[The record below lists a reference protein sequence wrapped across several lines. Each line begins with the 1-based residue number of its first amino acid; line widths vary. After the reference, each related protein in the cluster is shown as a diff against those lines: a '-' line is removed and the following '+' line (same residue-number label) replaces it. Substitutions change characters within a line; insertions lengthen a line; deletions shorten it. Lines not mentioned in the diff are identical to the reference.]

1 MISVGQIQI
10 YGLFNSNRKK
20 NFKPKVYSQIQKIIY
35 FSNEKIM
42 ADYKNILCFYIGA
55 TLRNLNHQHQNEY
68 VEKVRIKSVNIYNYF
83 RVTCN
88 MIFFSGIMSSKMVTS
103 RFYEP
108 HNQST
113 FHYDWRSLDVIGP
126 AGSQKSL
133 SQTRCILF
141 NTRRTISRSS
151 NSSHPEY
158 KHSAQSFNKHLLMIF
173 LNLLEG
179 KGLSIR

>member
-103 RFYEP
+103 RFQEA
-108 HNQST
+108 HNQSR
-113 FHYDWRSLDVIGP
+113 FYNDLQSLVIFGQV
-126 AGSQKSL
+126 GYEKSL
-133 SQTRCILF
+133 PQTVRQTDTQAHRYTNTQAHRQTRRQ
-141 NTRRTISRSS
+141 T
-151 NSSHPEY
+151 
-158 KHSAQSFNKHLLMIF
+158 NKHTHTHTYT
-173 LNLLEG
+173 
-179 KGLSIR
+179 SIHPFVR